1 MRALLL
7 FSDRSYQADR
17 PLPPGAD
24 ALEHDLGVGSLL
36 DAMSGGDAFD
46 RGVARQVLLDPLPDE
61 AAIRRRL
68 DALEDCRAHP
78 EAIRELRAIAES
90 ALSREREF
98 WGIGNYPDSL
108 LFRGVRALE
117 GYAACLERLRAV
129 ADRAG
134 DQFRSEAF
142 ARFFAS
148 LRSELDDAYL
158 AEVRAHLERLELRDG
173 TWISLGLGSENRPA
187 GQVLRRPLEE
197 RRPWWRRLAGPRS
210 SALDFEIA
218 EQDES
223 GGQALARQREK
234 GIASVARA
242 VARSNEHLHGF
253 FTTLRAE
260 LAFYLAG
267 LRLEAA
273 LAGRGFSVA
282 RPEPAAPEPLAWDAE
297 GLYDP
302 GLALRAP
309 GPMVANDLRSDGRRL
324 VVITGANQGG
334 KSTFLRAIGLAQLLL
349 QAGLSVPARR
359 FRSSVAPGIASH
371 FPREEDATMQR
382 GRLDDELRRME
393 ETVGHLRRGSLLLSN
408 ESFSSTNEREGSAIG
423 ADVFRACTDS
433 GVRVVAVTHLFELAR
448 ILREGDPS
456 DRLFLRAERASDG
469 RRTYRILV
477 GDTLPTSF
485 GADVFQGV
493 FETPLAGEP
502 PPGSTGV
509 ADAAGSP

>member
-7 FSDRSYQADR
+7 YPDRSYQADR

-24 ALEHDLGVGSLL
+24 ALERDLGLDALL
-36 DAMSGGDAFD
+36 DAMSGGDAFA
-46 RGVARQVLLDPLPDE
+46 RGVARQVLLDPLPE
-61 AAIRRRL
+61 AAPIRRRL
-68 DALEDCRAHP
+68 DAFEDCRAHP
-78 EAIRELRAIAES
+78 EAIHELQAIAES

-117 GYAACLERLRAV
+117 GYAACLERLRLV

-134 DQFRSEAF
+134 NQFRSEAF
-142 ARFFAS
+142 SRFFAS

-158 AEVRAHLERLELRDG
+158 AEVRAHLDRLELRDG
-173 TWISLGLGSENRPA
+173 TWISLGLGSEDRPA
-187 GQVLRRPLEE
+187 GHVLRRPLEE
-197 RRPWWRRLAGPRS
+197 RRSWWRRLAGPRS

-253 FTTLRAE
+253 FETLRAE

-267 LRLEAA
+267 IRLESA
-273 LAGRGFSVA
+273 LVGRGFSVA
-282 RPEPAAPEPLAWDAE
+282 RPEPAAPDPLVWEAE
-297 GLYDP
+297 ALYDP

-309 GPMVANDLRSDGRRL
+309 GPLVPNDLAADGRPL

-349 QAGLSVPARR
+349 QAGLFVPARR
-359 FRSSVAPGIASH
+359 FRSSVAPGITSH

-423 ADVFRACTDS
+423 ADVFRACLDS

-448 ILREGDPS
+448 ALHEDDAS
-456 DRLFLRAERASDG
+456 DRLFLRAERADDG
-469 RRTYRILV
+469 RRTYRVLV
-477 GDTLPTSF
+477 GATLPTSF
-485 GADVFQGV
+485 GADVFRRV
-493 FETPLAGEP
+493 FEAPLSGDPAA
-502 PPGSTGV
+502 GSTGV
-509 ADAAGSP
+509 ADAGGAP